1 MTEVTHMFFEQDK
14 ECMPREAL
22 EQLQLERLQATL
34 SRVARSVP
42 LYRRRF
48 AEHGVDPD
56 DFRSLEDL
64 QRLPFTTKQD
74 IRDNYPYGLFAV
86 PLRDVVRLHS
96 SSGTTGKP
104 IVVGYTGNDL
114 NRWSAMVARILVMGG
129 ICRDD
134 VVQIA
139 FHYGMFTGGFGLHA
153 GAERL
158 GASVIPSSG
167 GNARKQVMI
176 MQDYRTTALCCTPSY
191 ALHLADTMEEM
202 GVNPN
207 ALHLKRGLFGAE
219 AWSEAMREEIQERL
233 KITATDNYG
242 ISEVM
247 GPGVAGECL
256 VRQGLH
262 VNEDHFLFEIVHPE
276 TGEPVPDGEVGELV
290 ITTLTK
296 EAFPMV
302 RFRTGDL
309 TRMIAEPCSCGRTFR
324 RIARIIGRTDDMLI
338 IRGVNVFPLQVES
351 ILFGMEGAEPHY
363 QIVLEREG
371 RLDTATVFL
380 EVSENLLFDRMRV
393 AREALEQIKRRLAS
407 ELGVSM
413 EVVFVGR
420 KTLERTEGKIRRVVD
435 RRQL

>member
-1 MTEVTHMFFEQDK
+1 MYFEKDV
-14 ECMPREAL
+14 ECMERAEL
-22 EQLQLERLQATL
+22 EDLQLERLQATL
-34 SRVARSVP
+34 NRVARNVP
-42 LYRRRF
+42 LYRQRF
-48 AEHGVDPD
+48 AELGLDPD
-56 DFRSLEDL
+56 DFRSMDDL
-64 QRLPFTTKQD
+64 RKLPFTTKQD
-74 IRDNYPYGLFAV
+74 IRENYPYGLFAV
-86 PLRDVVRLHS
+86 PLRDVVRLQS

-104 IVVGYTGNDL
+104 IVVGYTRNDL
-114 NRWSAMVARILVMGG
+114 KRWSRLVARVLAMGG
-129 ICRDD
+129 MTRDD

-139 FHYGMFTGGFGLHA
+139 FHYGLFTGGFRLHY
-153 GAERL
+153 GAETL

-167 GNARKQVMI
+167 GNARKQIMI

-207 ALHLKRGLFGAE
+207 SLHLKWGLFGAE
-219 AWSEAMREEIQERL
+219 AWSEAMREEIQNRL
-233 KITATDNYG
+233 KVTATDNYG

-247 GPGVAGECL
+247 GPGIAGECL
-256 VRQGLH
+256 ERQGLH

-296 EAFPMV
+296 EAFPMI

-309 TRMIAEPCSCGRTFR
+309 TRVLPDVCPCGRRFR
-324 RIARIIGRTDDMLI
+324 RIARIIGRSDDMLI
-338 IRGVNVFPLQVES
+338 IRGVNVFPLQVETV
-351 ILFGMEGAEPHY
+351 LLAMEGAEPHY

-371 RLDTATVFL
+371 RLDKATVFL

-393 AREALEQIKRRLAS
+393 AREALEGIKRKLAS
-407 ELGVSM
+407 ELGVAM
-413 EVVFVGR
+413 DVVFVGR

>member
-1 MTEVTHMFFEQDK
+1 MYFEKDV
-14 ECMPREAL
+14 ECMERAEL
-22 EQLQLERLQATL
+22 EDLQLERLQATL
-34 SRVARSVP
+34 NRVARNVP
-42 LYRRRF
+42 LYRQRF
-48 AEHGVDPD
+48 AELGLDPD
-56 DFRSLEDL
+56 DFRSMDDL
-64 QRLPFTTKQD
+64 RQLPFTTKQD
-74 IRDNYPYGLFAV
+74 IRENYPYGLFAV
-86 PLRDVVRLHS
+86 PLRDVVRLQS

-104 IVVGYTGNDL
+104 IVVGYTRNDL
-114 NRWSAMVARILVMGG
+114 KRWSRLVARVLAMGG
-129 ICRDD
+129 MTRDD

-139 FHYGMFTGGFGLHA
+139 FHYGLFTGGFGLHY
-153 GAERL
+153 GAETL

-167 GNARKQVMI
+167 GNARKQIMI

-207 ALHLKRGLFGAE
+207 SLHLKWGLFGAE
-219 AWSEAMREEIQERL
+219 AWSEAMREEIQNRL
-233 KITATDNYG
+233 KVTATDNYG

-247 GPGVAGECL
+247 GPGIAGECL
-256 VRQGLH
+256 ERQGLH

-296 EAFPMV
+296 EAFPMI

-309 TRMIAEPCSCGRTFR
+309 TRVLPDVCPCGRRFR
-324 RIARIIGRTDDMLI
+324 RIARIIGRSDDMLI
-338 IRGVNVFPLQVES
+338 IRGVNVFPLQVETV
-351 ILFGMEGAEPHY
+351 LLAMEGAEPHY

-371 RLDTATVFL
+371 RLDKATVFL

-393 AREALEQIKRRLAS
+393 AREALEGIKRKLAS
-407 ELGVSM
+407 ELGVAM
-413 EVVFVGR
+413 DVVFVGR

>member
-309 TRMIAEPCSCGRTFR
+309 TRMIAEPCACGRTFR

-420 KTLERTEGKIRRVVD
+420 KTLERTDGKIRRVVD